1 MTSINVT
8 ITDWQPTQSF
18 DWDAFF
24 ASAPQIEWTPRPTEP
39 EFVPGIVTAPDDPE
53 SGWNPETSVFIT
65 NDQGYVAD
73 FNVVT
78 DDTGQKHYEIPDG
91 TDAVQTAWLRDAF
104 SAWLD

>member
-1 MTSINVT
+1 MINVT

-24 ASAPQIEWTPRPTEP
+24 AATPQIEWTPRPTEP
-39 EFVPGIVTAPDDPE
+39 EFVPGVVAAPDDPE

-65 NDQGYVAD
+65 NEFGAMAD
-73 FNVVT
+73 FNVVF
-78 DDTGQKHYEIPDG
+78 DDAGQKHYEIPDIALRDPG
-91 TDAVQTAWLRDAF
+91 NVAWLHDAF